1 LLIDWMTV
9 GPIHSLID
17 WRHWHWKSDVPSWQG
32 IGISLA
38 CIGLYWIGLDWI
50 GLLILSTGQLVG
62 QDLHPSRGIAEQVPS
77 STLGIDSCASHAVE

>member
-1 LLIDWMTV
+1 LEALA
-9 GPIHSLID
+9 LEERRAKLARY
-17 WRHWHWKSDVPSWQG
+17 RHFT
-32 IGISLA
+32 
-38 CIGLYWIGLDWI
+38 GLYWIGLDWI